1 MVRTE
6 IDVGRR
12 LVIHMVSGELTLN
25 AGLVEALKMYGQPGY
40 EPDFGVVWDLRDGEM
55 MITFQDIANLDS
67 RISEHV
73 NENRIGGRTAWVIGS
88 SFEESMVKLLYSENK
103 WSAELQTFT
112 TLDAAI
118 RWATAILCGLCD
130 DGSM

>member
-1 MVRTE
+1 MLRTE

-12 LVIHMVSGELTLN
+12 LVIHTLSGKLTLN
-25 AGLVEALKMYGQPGY
+25 AGLEEELKVYGQPEY
-40 EPDFGVVWDLRDGEM
+40 EPDFGVVWDLRDGEL
-55 MITFQDIANLDS
+55 MITFQDMANLDS
-67 RISEHV
+67 SIFAHI
-73 NENRIGGRTAWVIGS
+73 NENRIGGRTAWVTGS

-118 RWATAILCGLCD
+118 RWATRTTD
-130 DGSM
+130 D